1 MSDFI
6 PRLDRNSILC
16 RDGSPRQK
24 YTRYDITGIWL
35 WKAEESLN
43 YKKKKKFKAADI
55 TGRES
60 RRVLML
66 AAKNNWFQR
75 FEKEGIWRRVPFPC
89 WPKAAAAEVISA
101 GLPGLYHSIQKTALF
116 FSLPRHVHYSWGQ
129 CLPCDSRNEVWF
141 ITGDVSI
148 IDQTRGGVGSILLF
162 GLGVVFCA
170 CRFSGSRVLYPI
182 QLNRQDQVEPTMFVY
197 LFCFFC
203 LI

>member
-16 RDGSPRQK
+16 KDGSSRRK
-24 YTRYDITGIWL
+24 YIRDDITGIWF

-43 YKKKKKFKAADI
+43 YKKKKKIKAADI

-75 FEKEGIWRRVPFPC
+75 CEKEGIWRRVPFPC

-101 GLPGLYHSIQKTALF
+101 GLPCITPFKKWLSSFL
-116 FSLPRHVHYSWGQ
+116 SLATFTTVEGSV
-129 CLPCDSRNEVWF
+129 CLV
-141 ITGDVSI
+141 IAGTK
-148 IDQTRGGVGSILLF
+148 F
-162 GLGVVFCA
+162 GLLQEMGGQSSITWPRRGILCMQVF
-170 CRFSGSRVLYPI
+170 RVSSHVSYTI
-182 QLNRQDQVEPTMFVY
+182 EQDQVEPTMFVFFIIII
-197 LFCFFC
+197 LF

>member
-1 MSDFI
+1 MF
-6 PRLDRNSILC
+6 
-16 RDGSPRQK
+16 
-24 YTRYDITGIWL
+24 
-35 WKAEESLN
+35 
-43 YKKKKKFKAADI
+43 
-55 TGRES
+55 
-60 RRVLML
+60 

-75 FEKEGIWRRVPFPC
+75 CEKEGTWRRGKFPC

-101 GLPGLYHSIQKTALF
+101 VFPCITRSIQKMALF

-148 IDQTRGGVGSILLF
+148 IDQTRGGVGSLSLF

-182 QLNRQDQVEPTMFVY
+182 QLNRIKLVEPTMFV
-197 LFCFFC
+197 CFFFFFNLMSWFWLRC
-203 LI
+203 VRNEMNQAHKIRSYLLGTTIFVFKQGQGLIARRHTSTPHSL

>member
-16 RDGSPRQK
+16 RDGSSRRK
-24 YTRYDITGIWL
+24 YIRDDKTGIWF

-43 YKKKKKFKAADI
+43 YKMKKKNKAADI

-75 FEKEGIWRRVPFPC
+75 CEKEGIWRRVPFPC
-89 WPKAAAAEVISA
+89 WSKAATSEVIS
-101 GLPGLYHSIQKTALF
+101 
-116 FSLPRHVHYSWGQ
+116 VV
-129 CLPCDSRNEVWF
+129 LPC
-141 ITGDVSI
+141 ITPFKKWLSSFLSLATFTTVEGSVCLVI
-148 IDQTRGGVGSILLF
+148 AGTKFGLLQEMWALLIDQTRGGVGSLSLF

-182 QLNRQDQVEPTMFVY
+182 QLNRIKWNPQSLFV
-197 LFCFFC
+197 CFF